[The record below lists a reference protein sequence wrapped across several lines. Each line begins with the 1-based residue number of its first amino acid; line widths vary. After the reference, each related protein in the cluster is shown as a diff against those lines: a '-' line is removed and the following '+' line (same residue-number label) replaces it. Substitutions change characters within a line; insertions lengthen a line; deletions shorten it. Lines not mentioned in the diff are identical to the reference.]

1 MKDLCIAAAVIAI
14 IPIFFALMAPEFH
27 LGDQE
32 NAVEGTGLKD
42 EKVEE
47 DKPERQKSG
56 VTVDATQQA

>member
-27 LGDQE
+27 LGDQK
-32 NAVEGTGLKD
+32 NAVEGTGLRD

-47 DKPERQKSG
+47 AKSDKEKSG
-56 VTVDATQQA
+56 VRVDATQQA

>member
-27 LGDQE
+27 LGDQK